1 MPNYDFKT
9 LSPID
14 FEILV
19 RDLLQEELGVR
30 LECFKS
36 GRDRGIDLR
45 YCPSPDNTLIIQC
58 KHYAESSFRILL
70 REVKKHELD
79 KVNKLQP
86 KRYIFV
92 TSLGLTPDQKDELVK
107 IHTPYIQ
114 TPRDMFG
121 KDDLN
126 SLLTKYPNIERHTF
140 KLWIS
145 SVPVLEEILHSK
157 VKNVSRDALVRIQ
170 QHARYYVQNK
180 SFAEAIRILDKYNFC
195 IIAGI
200 PGIGKT
206 ILAEMLS
213 LHYVNIGYEI
223 VKIYGDISEATA
235 LDYVSQKRI
244 IYYDDFLGQTALS
257 EKLNKNEDQKLLDF
271 IHAIYRSKVTKLI
284 LTTREHILHRAQML
298 YEKISREKFDA
309 ETCIIDLT
317 KYNRLNRAQILYN
330 HIYFS
335 DLPVAF
341 KNALFNG
348 RNYLKIIDH
357 HNYNPRII
365 DLMTQYSRVQY
376 VHPNEYFKSF
386 MSNLDNLLEVWRHAF
401 EEQLLDGSR
410 NLLIVMTSM
419 PSEVFLEDLQ
429 EAFFSYH
436 SKLAK
441 EYQFKTAPSD
451 FLHAL
456 KELEGNFVVTEK
468 FKDRIIVR
476 FHNPSIRDFLCNYLA
491 FQEQVLRDIVQT
503 AKYFDQY
510 MILWE
515 FREDRSELWKF
526 RKTLIKY
533 TAEFVHA
540 LFSSNNLRTCQK
552 INCRESNN
560 NDYKRD
566 MTFEVRAMLMVSV
579 AFELKTDLS
588 MNLLMQVIDIINQR
602 MIDNRADRDDL
613 IRLLKELKKR
623 EKVLCSLSPTFLN
636 NAKSFFVTNI
646 DSLDSI
652 ECFWGFKELFP
663 EVIDSAVIEGMKD
676 TFIDVVRQYLR
687 DIPDS
692 PDLCREDAD
701 KIERLAEKFQV
712 DMSDRIQRLEEE
724 AVELEEEQRRTE
736 PDNYEGYRLRR
747 ESAVCS
753 DLDIDSLFGTLKS
766 QPEQVGR
773 DKKVIEIET

>member
-19 RDLLQEELGVR
+19 RDLLQKELGVW
-30 LECFKS
+30 LESFKS
-36 GRDRGIDLR
+36 GRDRGIDFR

-58 KHYAESSFRILL
+58 KHYAESSFQILL

-79 KVNKLQP
+79 KVSKLQP
-86 KRYIFV
+86 TRYIFV

-114 TPRDMFG
+114 TSGDIFG

-126 SLLTKYPNIERHTF
+126 GLLTKYPEIERHTF

-157 VKNVSRDALVRIQ
+157 VKNVSRDALEKIR

-180 SFAEAIRILDKYNFC
+180 SFAEAINILDKYNFC

-223 VKIYGDISEATA
+223 VKINGDISEATA

-271 IHAIYRSKVTKLI
+271 IHAIYKSKVTKLI
-284 LTTREHILHRAQML
+284 LTTRDYILHQVQML
-298 YEKISREKFDA
+298 YEKLSRENFDA

-341 KNALFNG
+341 KNAILNG
-348 RNYLKIIDH
+348 RNYVKIIDH

-365 DLMTQYSRVQY
+365 DLMTQYSRLQ
-376 VHPNEYFKSF
+376 HTLPHDYFKSF
-386 MSNLDNLLEVWRHAF
+386 MSNLDNPLEVWRHAF
-401 EEQLLDGSR
+401 EEQLSDGSR
-410 NLLIVMTSM
+410 NVLVVMTSM
-419 PSEVFLEDLQ
+419 PGQVFLEDLQ
-429 EAFFSYH
+429 EAFLSYH
-436 SKLAK
+436 LKQAK
-441 EYQFKTAPSD
+441 EYQFRTSPND

-456 KELEGNFVVTEK
+456 KELEGNFIVTEK
-468 FKDRIIVR
+468 SKDRTIIR
-476 FHNPSIRDFLCNYLA
+476 LHNPSIRDFLRDYLA
-491 FQEQVLRDIVQT
+491 SHEQMLRALVQAAT
-503 AKYFDQY
+503 FFDQH

-515 FREDRSELWKF
+515 FREEQSESLKF
-526 RKTLIKY
+526 RKTLVKY
-533 TAEFVHA
+533 NSEFVRA
-540 LFSSNNLRTCQK
+540 LFSSVNFR
-552 INCRESNN
+552 ICRLIDHQVSKGNT
-560 NDYKRD
+560 YKNIWD
-566 MTFEVRAMLMVSV
+566 MTFEARAMLMVSV

-588 MNLLMQVIDIINQR
+588 MNLLKQVIDIINQR

-613 IRLLKELKKR
+613 IRLLKELKKG
-623 EKVLCSLSPTFLN
+623 ENLSYSLSSTFLN
-636 NAKSFFVTNI
+636 NAKSFFVTDI

-652 ECFWGFKELFP
+652 ECFWCFKEL
-663 EVIDSAVIEGMKD
+663 S
-676 TFIDVVRQYLR
+676 RR
-687 DIPDS
+687 
-692 PDLCREDAD
+692 CR
-701 KIERLAEKFQV
+701 
-712 DMSDRIQRLEEE
+712 
-724 AVELEEEQRRTE
+724 
-736 PDNYEGYRLRR
+736 
-747 ESAVCS
+747 
-753 DLDIDSLFGTLKS
+753 
-766 QPEQVGR
+766 
-773 DKKVIEIET
+773 

>member
-19 RDLLQEELGVR
+19 RDLLQKELGVW
-30 LECFKS
+30 LESFKS
-36 GRDRGIDLR
+36 GRDRGIDFR

-58 KHYAESSFRILL
+58 KHYAESSFQILL

-79 KVNKLQP
+79 KVSKLQP
-86 KRYIFV
+86 TRYIFV

-114 TPRDMFG
+114 TSGDIFG

-126 SLLTKYPNIERHTF
+126 GLLTKYPEIERHTF

-157 VKNVSRDALVRIQ
+157 VKNVSRDALEKIR

-180 SFAEAIRILDKYNFC
+180 SFAEAINILDKYNFC

-223 VKIYGDISEATA
+223 VKINGDISEATA

-271 IHAIYRSKVTKLI
+271 IHAIYKSKVTKLI
-284 LTTREHILHRAQML
+284 LTTRDYILHQVQML
-298 YEKISREKFDA
+298 YEKLSRENFDA

-341 KNALFNG
+341 KNAILNG

-365 DLMTQYSRVQY
+365 DLMTQYSRLQ
-376 VHPNEYFKSF
+376 HTLPHDYFKSF
-386 MSNLDNLLEVWRHAF
+386 MSNLDNPLEVWRHAF
-401 EEQLLDGSR
+401 EEQLSDGSR
-410 NLLIVMTSM
+410 NVLVVMTSM
-419 PSEVFLEDLQ
+419 PGQVFLEDLQ
-429 EAFFSYH
+429 EAFLSYH
-436 SKLAK
+436 LKQAK
-441 EYQFKTAPSD
+441 EYQFRTSPND

-456 KELEGNFVVTEK
+456 KELEGNFIVTEK
-468 FKDRIIVR
+468 SKDRTIIR
-476 FHNPSIRDFLCNYLA
+476 LHNPSIRDFLRDYLA
-491 FQEQVLRDIVQT
+491 SHEQMLRALVQAAT
-503 AKYFDQY
+503 FFDQH

-515 FREDRSELWKF
+515 FREEQSESLKF
-526 RKTLIKY
+526 RKTLVKY
-533 TAEFVHA
+533 NSEFVRA
-540 LFSSNNLRTCQK
+540 LFSSVNFR
-552 INCRESNN
+552 ICRLIDHQVSKGNT
-560 NDYKRD
+560 YKNIWD
-566 MTFEVRAMLMVSV
+566 MTFEARAMLMVSV

-588 MNLLMQVIDIINQR
+588 MNLLKQVIDIINQR

-613 IRLLKELKKR
+613 IRLLKELKKG
-623 EKVLCSLSPTFLN
+623 ENLSYSLSSTFLN
-636 NAKSFFVTNI
+636 NAKSFFVTDI

-652 ECFWGFKELFP
+652 ECFWCFKEL
-663 EVIDSAVIEGMKD
+663 S
-676 TFIDVVRQYLR
+676 RR
-687 DIPDS
+687 
-692 PDLCREDAD
+692 CR
-701 KIERLAEKFQV
+701 
-712 DMSDRIQRLEEE
+712 
-724 AVELEEEQRRTE
+724 
-736 PDNYEGYRLRR
+736 
-747 ESAVCS
+747 
-753 DLDIDSLFGTLKS
+753 
-766 QPEQVGR
+766 
-773 DKKVIEIET
+773 

>member
-30 LECFKS
+30 LESFKS

-58 KHYAESSFRILL
+58 KHYAESSFQILL

-92 TSLGLTPDQKDELVK
+92 TSLGLTPDQKDGLVK

-114 TPRDMFG
+114 TSGDVFG

-126 SLLTKYPNIERHTF
+126 GLLTKYPKIEQHTF

-157 VKNVSRDALVRIQ
+157 VKNVSRDALENIR

-180 SFAEAIRILDKYNFC
+180 SFAESIKILDKYNFC

-223 VKIYGDISEATA
+223 VKINGDISEATA
-235 LDYVSQKRI
+235 LDYVSQKRV

-271 IHAIYRSKVTKLI
+271 IHAIYKSKVTKLI
-284 LTTREHILHRAQML
+284 LTTREYILHQAQML
-298 YEKISREKFDA
+298 YEKLSREKFDA

-341 KNALFNG
+341 KSAILNG

-386 MSNLDNLLEVWRHAF
+386 MSNLDNPLEVWRHAF
-401 EEQLLDGSR
+401 EEQLSEGAR

-429 EAFFSYH
+429 EAFLSYH
-436 SKLAK
+436 LNLAK
-441 EYQFKTAPSD
+441 EYQFKTSPND
-451 FLHAL
+451 YMHAL
-456 KELEGNFVVTEK
+456 KELEGNFIITEK
-468 FKDRIIVR
+468 SADRTIIR
-476 FHNPSIRDFLCNYLA
+476 LDNPSIRDFLRNYLA
-491 FQEQVLRDIVQT
+491 SHEQVLRYLVQT

-510 MILWE
+510 MLLWE
-515 FREDRSELWKF
+515 FREEQSESLKF
-526 RKTLIKY
+526 RKTLVKY
-533 TAEFVHA
+533 NAEFVHA
-540 LFSSNNLRTCQK
+540 LFSSINFRTCRLINYQESKNSTYK
-552 INCRESNN
+552 IVWE
-560 NDYKRD
+560 
-566 MTFEVRAMLMVSV
+566 MTFEARAILIVSV

-588 MNLLMQVIDIINQR
+588 MNLLKQVIDIINQR
-602 MIDNRADRDDL
+602 MIDNHADRDDL
-613 IRLLKELKKR
+613 IRLLKELKGG
-623 EKVLCSLSPTFLN
+623 EKVSYSLSSTFLT
-636 NAKSFFVTNI
+636 NAKNYFVTDI
-646 DSLDSI
+646 DSLDCI
-652 ECFWGFKELFP
+652 ECFWDFKELFP
-663 EVIDSAVIEGMKD
+663 EVIDSSAIENIKD
-676 TFIDVVRQYLR
+676 KFIEVAQQVVSYSTDDP
-687 DIPDS
+687 DIY
-692 PDLCREDAD
+692 REDAN
-701 KIERLAEKFQV
+701 KIEQLSKNFKV
-712 DMSDRIQRLEEE
+712 DMSDIIEGLE
-724 AVELEEEQRRTE
+724 AQARELEKEQR
-736 PDNYEGYRLRR
+736 PDETDDYKGYGSGRDG
-747 ESAVCS
+747 ETCS
-753 DLDIDSLFGTLKS
+753 DVDIDSLFGTLKS
-766 QPEQVGR
+766 
-773 DKKVIEIET
+773 

>member
-30 LECFKS
+30 LESFKS

-45 YCPSPDNTLIIQC
+45 YCPSSDNTLIIQC
-58 KHYAESSFRILL
+58 KHYAESSFQILL

-92 TSLGLTPDQKDELVK
+92 TSLGLTPDQKDELVN

-114 TPRDMFG
+114 TPGDIFG

-126 SLLTKYPNIERHTF
+126 GLLTKYPKIEQHTF

-145 SVPVLEEILHSK
+145 SVPVLEEILHIK
-157 VKNVSRDALVRIQ
+157 VKNVSRDALERIQ

-180 SFAEAIRILDKYNFC
+180 SFTEAVKILDKYNFC

-206 ILAEMLS
+206 MLAEMLS

-223 VKIYGDISEATA
+223 VKINGDISEATA

-271 IHAIYRSKVTKLI
+271 IHAIYKSKVTKLI
-284 LTTREHILHRAQML
+284 LTTREYILHQAQML
-298 YEKISREKFDA
+298 YEKLSRVKFDA

-341 KNALFNG
+341 KSAILNA

-357 HNYNPRII
+357 QNYNPRIV
-365 DLMTQYSRVQY
+365 DLMTQHSRLRYVQ
-376 VHPNEYFKSF
+376 PNEYFKCF
-386 MSNLDNLLEVWRHAF
+386 MLNLDNPLEVWRHAF
-401 EEQLLDGSR
+401 EEQLSDESR

-419 PSEVFLEDLQ
+419 PSEVFLEDSKD
-429 EAFFSYH
+429 AFLSYH
-436 SKLAK
+436 LKLAK
-441 EYQFKTAPSD
+441 EYQFKTSPND

-456 KELEGNFVVTEK
+456 KELEGNFIIIEK
-468 FKDRIIVR
+468 SKDSTIVR
-476 FHNPSIRDFLCNYLA
+476 LHNPSIRDFLCNYLA
-491 FQEQVLRDIVQT
+491 FHEQVLRDLVQT

-515 FREDRSELWKF
+515 FREDQSELWKF

-533 TAEFVHA
+533 NTEFVQA
-540 LFSSNNLRTCQK
+540 LFSSGNLRTCQL
-552 INCRESNN
+552 INCRDSNGN
-560 NDYKRD
+560 TYKKVRD
-566 MTFEVRAMLMVSV
+566 MTFEARAMLIVSV
-579 AFELKTDLS
+579 AFELKNDLS
-588 MNLLMQVIDIINQR
+588 MNLLKQVIDIINQR
-602 MIDNRADRDDL
+602 MINNHADRDDL
-613 IRLLKELKKR
+613 IRLLKELKKGG
-623 EKVLCSLSPTFLN
+623 KVSYSLSSTFLYN
-636 NAKSFFVTNI
+636 TKSFLVTDI

-663 EVIDSAVIEGMKD
+663 EVIDSAVIESMKD
-676 TFIDVVRQYLR
+676 KFIEVAQQDVSYFT
-687 DIPDS
+687 DS
-692 PDLCREDAD
+692 PDLYREDAD
-701 KIERLAEKFQV
+701 KIERLSKKFEV
-712 DMSDRIQRLEEE
+712 DMSDRIQGLEDK
-724 AVELEEEQRRTE
+724 ARELEEEQQPDE
-736 PDNYEGYRLRR
+736 PYDR
-747 ESAVCS
+747 EDYGPGDSSDSCS
-753 DLDIDSLFGTLKS
+753 DVDIESLFGTLKS
-766 QPEQVGR
+766 
-773 DKKVIEIET
+773 